1 MSVRGASLPACEHAF
16 VTSSGHLPAQ
26 FAHACER
33 GNYPVAS
40 ALARQ
45 LRPLSVVEALGLLPL
60 IAEHDPARFDAA
72 AVRWHARWASEQGG
86 VDLARSGLALAALA
100 LLRGPGREEGLRVL
114 RRLV

>member
-1 MSVRGASLPACEHAF
+1 
-16 VTSSGHLPAQ
+16 VTSAGHLPAQ

-45 LRPLSVVEALGLLPL
+45 LKPLSVVEALSLLPL
-60 IAEHDPARFDAA
+60 IAEHDPVRFDAA
-72 AVRWHARWASEQGG
+72 AVRWHARWAAEYARG
-86 VDLARSGLALAALA
+86 DLARSALALAALE

-114 RRLV
+114 RALV